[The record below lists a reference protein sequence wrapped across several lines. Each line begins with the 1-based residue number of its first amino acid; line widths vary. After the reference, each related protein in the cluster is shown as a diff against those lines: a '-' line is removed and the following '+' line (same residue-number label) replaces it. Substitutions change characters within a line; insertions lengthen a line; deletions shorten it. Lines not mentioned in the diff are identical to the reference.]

1 MYNTSFTNELLPE
14 PDTPVTTVMIDSG
27 MSTSTPLRLLLLAP
41 RIEILRSEAGL
52 RYSGTSIRF
61 LPLKYCPVNDFLS
74 FITF

>member
-1 MYNTSFTNELLPE
+1 
-14 PDTPVTTVMIDSG
+14 MIDSG

-61 LPLKYCPVNDFLS
+61 LPLKYCPVKDFYLS
-74 FITF
+74 LPFEVSH